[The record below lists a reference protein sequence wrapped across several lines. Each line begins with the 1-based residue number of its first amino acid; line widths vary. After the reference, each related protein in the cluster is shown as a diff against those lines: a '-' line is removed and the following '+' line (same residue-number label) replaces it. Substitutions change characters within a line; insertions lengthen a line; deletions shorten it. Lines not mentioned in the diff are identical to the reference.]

1 MNAIRDAV
9 CKDVPIT
16 DGQGHVLGA
25 HIVSAKYTYTLF
37 VDVKTLL
44 FELIKVRLTI
54 PILHISSFN
63 RHLKMPQGILLSLNT
78 SVVNGR

>member
-25 HIVSAKYTYTLF
+25 HIVSANSIF
-37 VDVKTLL
+37 CRRQTLL